1 MVFMK
6 YELLSHLFYKNKE
19 EYEKKYNQRIQSE
32 ETVFL
37 GIDINGYEAFVV
49 LCPDIILKM
58 EKMYY
63 LVMKLGDTLNIL
75 PLIAQKN
82 YINNCLMDEIMLTN
96 DIEGIHSTRQEVA
109 EAIEKKEDKKVR
121 FSGLAKK
128 YVMILNHEEIPLNSC
143 ADIRDLYDQIVLN
156 EVDEKD
162 QPDGKIF
169 RKGSVSICTA
179 TEKQKHKGVYPET
192 QIIICMEQALSM
204 LKNQDIPALI
214 KTAVFHYVFGYIHPF
229 YDGNGRMV
237 RFISSYQLTK
247 QLGDV
252 MGISL
257 SRSFKNNKSKYYKAF
272 DICNN
277 PKNKGDLTP
286 FVLTFLDI
294 LVDTVKSSGAI
305 IQEKKEKLDFY
316 LTILGSNLEKLGIKE
331 KESHQILLSILIQN
345 ALFSSKGITMD
356 ELTDHL
362 MKSKASIKNILKF
375 FNDKSVEI
383 FVEKMG
389 RRNCY
394 RINLESLEKL

>member
-1 MVFMK
+1 
-6 YELLSHLFYKNKE
+6 
-19 EYEKKYNQRIQSE
+19 
-32 ETVFL
+32 
-37 GIDINGYEAFVV
+37 
-49 LCPDIILKM
+49 
-58 EKMYY
+58 
-63 LVMKLGDTLNIL
+63 
-75 PLIAQKN
+75 
-82 YINNCLMDEIMLTN
+82 
-96 DIEGIHSTRQEVA
+96 
-109 EAIEKKEDKKVR
+109 
-121 FSGLAKK
+121 
-128 YVMILNHEEIPLNSC
+128 
-143 ADIRDLYDQIVLN
+143 
-156 EVDEKD
+156 
-162 QPDGKIF
+162 
-169 RKGSVSICTA
+169 
-179 TEKQKHKGVYPET
+179 
-192 QIIICMEQALSM
+192 
-204 LKNQDIPALI
+204 
-214 KTAVFHYVFGYIHPF
+214 
-229 YDGNGRMV
+229 MV